1 MTEPCKPPIENLE
14 TPEQELTPEEAEQG
28 EGGFVVIG
36 GRTTSERGF
45 IIEGSKTLGG
55 PDTLAP

>member
-1 MTEPCKPPIENLE
+1 MTEESKPRIENLE
-14 TPEQELTPEEAEQG
+14 TPEQELTPEEAEQA

-36 GRTTSERGF
+36 GRTGGERGF
-45 IIEGSKTLGG
+45 IIEGGKTLGG